1 MAEASAAVVKALRA
15 SQRARRLRHKK
26 PIDPVIDPVLNR
38 LEAEKAE
45 VEANELLRPPERLQ
59 HSGNEVVRVA
69 SADEVLSPAR
79 LAMLDTLGRHAATRQ
94 RAFKAFGEAILGD
107 VGGDGELGTFVCNR
121 QSCRSHPLGIEN
133 PATFVDVLKV
143 LKSAGRF
150 AGFIDCLHRPQ
161 IN

>member
-1 MAEASAAVVKALRA
+1 
-15 SQRARRLRHKK
+15 
-26 PIDPVIDPVLNR
+26 
-38 LEAEKAE
+38 
-45 VEANELLRPPERLQ
+45 
-59 HSGNEVVRVA
+59 
-69 SADEVLSPAR
+69 
-79 LAMLDTLGRHAATRQ
+79 MLDTLGRHAATRQ